1 MSETLA
7 HGILW
12 VAATPREL
20 ACVPATVPGRRLVTG
35 CGPAAAAAVLAL
47 ELGRATAPSLVV
59 GVGVAGA
66 YPDAG
71 VGIGTV
77 VRVDHDGFCDLGA
90 EDGDGFLEIWDLGFP
105 DTGVERRF
113 SLAAPGFLEKLDSAV
128 GTTCSVCTGSESTAR
143 ARRARTGAAV
153 ETMEGA
159 AWALA
164 CARTGTPLAQ
174 VRAISN
180 LAGPR
185 DRSAWR
191 LPEALSALEKAL
203 EESCRS
209 I

>member
-1 MSETLA
+1 MSEILA
-7 HGILW
+7 DGILW

-20 ACVPATVPGRRLVTG
+20 ACVPATAPGRRLVTG

-47 ELGRATAPSLVV
+47 DLGRAPTPSLVV

-66 YPDAG
+66 YPGAG
-71 VGIGTV
+71 AEVGMV
-77 VRVDHDGFCDLGA
+77 VRVDVDGFCDLGA
-90 EDGDGFLEIWDLGFP
+90 QDGEGFLELWDMGFP

-113 SLAAPGFLEKLDSAV
+113 RLAAPGFLERLDSVA
-128 GTTCSVCTGSESTAR
+128 GTTCSTCTGSESTSR
-143 ARRARTGAAV
+143 ARRLRTGAAV

-164 CARTGTPLAQ
+164 CGRAGVPLAQ
-174 VRAISN
+174 VRSISN

-185 DRSAWR
+185 DRAAWK
-191 LPEALSALEKAL
+191 LQEALSALERAL

>member
-1 MSETLA
+1 MSETPLNL
-7 HGILW
+7 LW

-20 ACVPATVPGRRLVTG
+20 ACVPRWAPGSRLVTG

-47 ELGRATAPSLVV
+47 ELGRGPRPDLVV

-66 YPDAG
+66 YPGAG
-71 VGIGTV
+71 VEVGAV
-77 VRVDHDGFCDLGA
+77 ARVAFDGFCDLGA
-90 EDGDGFLEIWDLGFP
+90 EDGSDFLELWDLGFP
-105 DTGVERRF
+105 DTGVEKRF
-113 SLAAPGFLEKLDSAV
+113 SLAAPDFLERLEAAE

-143 ARRARTGAAV
+143 ARRSRTGAV
-153 ETMEGA
+153 LETMEGA

-164 CARTGTPLAQ
+164 CARAGVPFSQ
-174 VRAISN
+174 VRSVSN

-185 DRSAWR
+185 DRAAWQ

>member
-1 MSETLA
+1 MPDALPE
-7 HGILW
+7 GILW

-20 ACVPATVPGRRLVTG
+20 ACVPRSVPGRRLVTG

-47 ELGRATAPSLVV
+47 ELARAPRPALVV

-66 YPDAG
+66 YPGTG
-71 VGIGTV
+71 VEVCAV
-77 VRVDHDGFCDLGA
+77 VRVAFDGFCDLGA
-90 EDGDGFLEIWDLGFP
+90 EDGADFLELWDLGFP
-105 DTGVERRF
+105 DTGVERLF
-113 SLAAPGFLEKLDSAV
+113 SLAAPGFLERLDSAV
-128 GTTCSVCTGSESTAR
+128 GTTCSTCTGSESTAR
-143 ARRARTGAAV
+143 TRRVRTGAAL

-164 CARTGTPLAQ
+164 CARADVPFSQ
-174 VRAISN
+174 VRSVSN

-185 DRSAWR
+185 DRAAWK
-191 LPEALSALEKAL
+191 LPEALSALERAL